1 MEGSG
6 KLLTTSCRCFIGIKK
21 NIYIYIYIWY
31 PLNRRLG
38 VYQSTYECGN
48 KIRKPMPPTGI
59 NELKI

>member
-6 KLLTTSCRCFIGIKK
+6 KLLTTSCRCFTGIKK
-21 NIYIYIYIWY
+21 REREREREY

-38 VYQSTYECGN
+38 VCQSIYECGN
-48 KIRKPMPPTGI
+48 KIRKPMAPTGI